1 MLSFRQKRRAEDA
14 IHPVNGFAAL
24 KETELVLKLK
34 KEELFDPHVL
44 LPHSELNSIVYE
56 RVNAFVEKY
65 KGTEM
70 TLLIYTDP
78 VNVMIQDSFREVYV
92 SHYREEIVKV
102 NRYLKHYF
110 NRSLALIVIGIVALL
125 VGISLSNRY
134 STETVLSYIILN
146 LSAFCLWETGYT
158 QFSAR
163 TVMREKKRILRALNA
178 RIEFQ

>member
-34 KEELFDPHVL
+34 KEELFDPHV
-44 LPHSELNSIVYE
+44 
-56 RVNAFVEKY
+56 EKY

-92 SHYREEIVKV
+92 SHYREEMVKV

-146 LSAFCLWETGYT
+146 LSACCLWETGYT

>member
-1 MLSFRQKRRAEDA
+1 MISFRQKKRAENDA
-14 IHPVNGFAAL
+14 NPINGFTAL

-34 KEELFDPHVL
+34 KEELFDPHIL
-44 LPHSELNSIVYE
+44 LPHAELNSVVYE
-56 RVNAFVEKY
+56 RVNTFVEKY

-78 VNVMIQDSFREVYV
+78 VNPMVQDSFREVYV
-92 SHYREEIVKV
+92 SHYSEELLKV
-102 NRYLKHYF
+102 NLFLKHYF
-110 NRSLALIVIGIVALL
+110 NRTLALIVIGIIALV
-125 VGISLSNRY
+125 VGISLTNRY

-146 LSAFCLWETGYT
+146 LSTFCLWETGYT

-163 TVMREKKRILRALNA
+163 TVLREKKRILRALNA

>member
-1 MLSFRQKRRAEDA
+1 MLSFRQKRRADNA
-14 IHPVNGFAAL
+14 ISPINGFSAL

-44 LPHSELNSIVYE
+44 LPHSELNSTVYE

-92 SHYREEIVKV
+92 SHYREELVKV
-102 NRYLKHYF
+102 NRFLRHYF
-110 NRSLALIVIGIVALL
+110 NRSLALIVIGIIALVA
-125 VGISLSNRY
+125 GISLTNRY

-158 QFSAR
+158 QLSAR